1 MPLCHAHSC
10 VQEARYQP
18 LLLPSKCRT
27 RGGSG
32 RLCQT
37 TKRPATPASPG
48 LTCGLGQ
55 GRAHLGTATC
65 LLGNAAIPR
74 RGIPRGKPGRRHDY
88 SLAGR
93 DAACERRP
101 QQRARRGLE
110 ATAGARP
117 WDTSAEPPSPSSWR
131 GGVGPCHGVAVG
143 QLWPPRSVRTC
154 CPLVAPR
161 EDGSRARHPATARS
175 VAVTP
180 QPLRRDPRGLIL
192 RGAPRLGK
200 TSPATRMRNIPECQ
214 HTMISRTGW
223 FVTPFLPS
231 RCQECPTLP
240 ATCLPLPPRQ
250 SPSANPLS
258 LLML

>member
-1 MPLCHAHSC
+1 MPLCHARSC

-18 LLLPSKCRT
+18 LLLP
-27 RGGSG
+27 

-37 TKRPATPASPG
+37 TKQPATPAPPG
-48 LTCGLGQ
+48 LTRGLGQ
-55 GRAHLGTATC
+55 GRAHLGSATC

-101 QQRARRGLE
+101 PQRAGRGLQ

-117 WDTSAEPPSPSSWR
+117 WDTSAEPPPPPTSEQLEGRR
-131 GGVGPCHGVAVG
+131 GALPRRGCGAVVAAAV
-143 QLWPPRSVRTC
+143 
-154 CPLVAPR
+154 R
-161 EDGSRARHPATARS
+161 EDLLPSRGTAAGWLSGRGSRTARS

-192 RGAPRLGK
+192 RGDPRLGK
-200 TSPATRMRNIPECQ
+200 TSPATQMRNITERQ
-214 HTMISRTGW
+214 HTTIS
-223 FVTPFLPS
+223 
-231 RCQECPTLP
+231 
-240 ATCLPLPPRQ
+240 
-250 SPSANPLS
+250 
-258 LLML
+258 